1 MAVEDAVDV
10 EVSKAGVDGPAGD
23 FPKLVVV
30 LQYIERESKVGGL
43 SLSEAIVVTDEP
55 VGLGERSVQL
65 LHLLERSLEFSLA
78 VLERRRLRV
87 IRDRSPI
94 NKIPDVDNTIHRPS
108 VSKIKELA
116 GPEAHINGMG
126 VQQGSNRPFMKF
138 KSTVFTKEGE
148 TRFGRV
154 FGADGKD
161 TELNPYAGDIVK
173 LRLSGPSQARNRPDA
188 VSFFLNA
195 VQVWEKKERDGGSGP
210 FGANPDY
217 VSDDPG
223 FDAAPAPSVTPT
235 APADTAGSE
244 DIPF

>member
-1 MAVEDAVDV
+1 MAYNTKKNNMFNTPPV
-10 EVSKAGVDGPAGD
+10 EVKWANIAEPDDYAGSLNHQVVVWLDGPDG
-23 FPKLVVV
+23 
-30 LQYIERESKVGGL
+30 
-43 SLSEAIVVTDEP
+43 EA
-55 VGLGERSVQL
+55 L
-65 LHLLERSLEFSLA
+65 L
-78 VLERRRLRV
+78 
-87 IRDRSPI
+87 
-94 NKIPDVDNTIHRPS
+94 NQ
-108 VSKIKELA
+108 IKELA

-217 VSDDPG
+217 VSEDPG

-235 APADTAGSE
+235 APAAEDNS